1 MFKLWLKIMSVLTL
15 IVTVLADN
23 ESICKE
29 IKKLLIAHGDE
40 NQSFGLCYLD
50 YDYDI
55 DPETEIIKVYIFII
69 DIFIIFVVTVNIMS
83 NFFFSKLLCF
93 Y

>member
-1 MFKLWLKIMSVLTL
+1 MFKLWLKILCVLTL

-29 IKKLLIAHGDE
+29 IKKLLITHGDE
-40 NQSFGLCYLD
+40 NQSFGLCQEVENLSTGTK
-50 YDYDI
+50 DI
-55 DPETEIIKVYIFII
+55 EVYIII
-69 DIFIIFVVTVNIMS
+69 FVIFIIFIVTVNIMS
-83 NFFFSKLLCF
+83 NFFFSNLLCF